1 MEDNKLR
8 EQDFLVAS
16 ISQLSISGSSSP
28 PVVARF
34 RSDSL
39 LFGSESDSSDS
50 VQFDLSN
57 CQVLEYLFVFIRG
70 FCLCLEVFLSE
81 S

>member
-1 MEDNKLR
+1 MENNKLR

-16 ISQLSISGSSSP
+16 ISQLSISGDASP

-39 LFGSESDSSDS
+39 LFGSDSDSDDA

-57 CQVLEYLFVFIRG
+57 CQVGFFVLNFVVGG
-70 FCLCLEVFLSE
+70 F
-81 S
+81 

>member
-1 MEDNKLR
+1 MENNELR

-34 RSDSL
+34 RFDSL
-39 LFGSESDSSDS
+39 QFGSETDSSGS
-50 VQFDLSN
+50 VQFDLRS
-57 CQVLEYLFVFIRG
+57 CQVRW
-70 FCLCLEVFLSE
+70 
-81 S
+81 